1 MQYLSIGDYSFIVL
15 YFMGLVGI
23 SLYLKKRAS
32 ASMENY
38 LIGGRQ
44 LPWWALGISGMASFF
59 DMTGTMIIVSFLYM
73 LGPRGLYIEF
83 RGGAVLVLVVMML
96 WTGKWHRRSGVVTN
110 AEWMIYRFGDTFGG
124 RFARMAAAAAAI
136 ASAVGLIAYLI
147 KGAGLFLSFYI
158 PFSPLICA
166 IIMIGVATL
175 YTLISGFYGVVYV
188 DLFQSLLILVAVVAV
203 SILTFMKISGQEQLA
218 ALAYEVTGQ
227 KDWMHSS
234 CSWLTTMPKGYE
246 QYRYL
251 MAFAIAYLLRN
262 IFFGLGTGGEP
273 RYFGARSD
281 KECSKL
287 TFFWTALMMIRWPMM
302 MAFAVL
308 GLFMIKDLFPD
319 QTILADAAA
328 LIKTHFASATK
339 SQWEDVLSGIIHSPA
354 AYSPDLIEG
363 LTRLLGTDW
372 ATKLPLLS
380 FDGTINPERIVP
392 AVVLY
397 SIPVGLRGII
407 IVAMLAACL
416 STFGSIVIMAVG
428 FFTRDVYQGHIHA
441 KATQKELI
449 FVSWLFGAAL
459 VVISFLFGYSV
470 KNINDIWDWFIM
482 ALGGG
487 LMMPTILRFYWWRF
501 NGGGFAIGT
510 IAGIIAAIG
519 QRLFMPE
526 MDPRLQLLVMA
537 SIGLAASVVGAY
549 LTQPTD
555 RAVLEHFYRTTRPFG
570 LWGSFRNIL
579 PPKVQEKMELE
590 HKRDVWAV
598 PFALGWQITLFL
610 LPMQLLIKSYRSFGI
625 TLVIFLVSLG
635 GLYFIWLR
643 HIGEEADK

>member
-1 MQYLSIGDYSFIVL
+1 MQCLSIGDYSLIVL

-124 RFARMAAAAAAI
+124 RFARMAAAVAAI
-136 ASAVGLIAYLI
+136 ASAIGLIAYLI
-147 KGAGLFLSFYI
+147 KGAGLFLSLYI

-188 DLFQSLLILVAVVAV
+188 DLFQSLLILAAVVAV
-203 SILTFMKISGQEQLA
+203 SILTFTKITGQEQLA

-227 KDWMHSS
+227 KDWMSSS

-328 LIKTHFASATK
+328 LIKTHFAAATK

-392 AVVLY
+392 AVILY

-407 IVAMLAACL
+407 IIAMVAACL

-428 FFTRDVYQGHIHA
+428 FFSRDVYQGHIHPG
-441 KATQKELI
+441 ATQKELI

-501 NGGGFAIGT
+501 TGGGFAIGT
-510 IAGIIAAIG
+510 IVGILAAIG
-519 QRLFMPE
+519 QRLFVPE

-537 SIGLAASVVGAY
+537 SIGLAASVAGAY
-549 LTQPTD
+549 MTQPTD

-570 LWGSFRNIL
+570 LWGPFRNIL
-579 PPKVQEKMELE
+579 APKVREKMILE
-590 HKRDVWAV
+590 HKRDIWAV

-625 TLVIFLVSLG
+625 TLIIFVISLS

>member
-1 MQYLSIGDYSFIVL
+1 MQTLSTGDYWFIAV
-15 YFMGLVGI
+15 YVVGLIGI

-32 ASMENY
+32 SSVENY

-44 LPWWALGISGMASFF
+44 LPWWALGVSGMASFF

-83 RGGAVLVLVVMML
+83 RGGAVLVLAVMML
-96 WTGKWHRRSGVVTN
+96 WTGKWHRRSGVLTH

-124 RFARMAAAAAAI
+124 RFARLAAAVAAI

-147 KGAGLFLSFYI
+147 KGAGLFLSLYI
-158 PFSPLICA
+158 PFSPLVCA
-166 IIMIGVATL
+166 MLMIGVATL
-175 YTLISGFYGVVYV
+175 YTLISGFYGVVYI
-188 DLFQSLLILVAVVAV
+188 DLFQSVLILTAVVVV
-203 SILTFMKISGQEQLA
+203 SVMTVMKISSSEQLA
-218 ALAYEVTGQ
+218 TLAYEVTGQ
-227 KDWMHSS
+227 KDWMSSS
-234 CSWLTTMPKGYE
+234 CSWLTTMPRGYE

-251 MAFAIAYLLRN
+251 MAFALAYLLRN
-262 IFFGLGTGGEP
+262 VFFGLGTGGEP

-281 KECSKL
+281 KECCKL
-287 TFFWTALMMIRWPMM
+287 TFFWICLMMIRWPMM

-308 GLFMIKDLFPD
+308 GLYMVKDLFPN
-319 QTILADAAA
+319 QTVLAEAAA
-328 LIKTHFASATK
+328 LIKTHDASLGK
-339 SQWEDVLSGIIHSPA
+339 PQWEDFIAGMIHSPT
-354 AYSPDLIEG
+354 AYSPELMDG
-363 LTRLLGTDW
+363 LQQLLGEDW
-372 ATKLPLLS
+372 ATKLQLLS

-392 AVVLY
+392 AVILY

-407 IVAMLAACL
+407 IVALVAAGL

-428 FFTRDVYQGHIHA
+428 FFARDVYQGQIHP
-441 KATQKELI
+441 KATHQELI
-449 FVSWLFGAAL
+449 FVSWLFGAGL
-459 VVISFLFGYSV
+459 VAVSFLFGYSV

-510 IAGIIAAIG
+510 IVGILAAIL
-519 QRLFMPE
+519 QRLYVPE

-537 SIGLAASVVGAY
+537 SIGLIASVVGAY
-549 LTQPTD
+549 LTPPTD

-570 LWGSFRNIL
+570 LWRPFRDL
-579 PPKVQEKMELE
+579 LAPEVRVKMALE
-590 HKRDVWAV
+590 HKRDVLAL

-610 LPMQLLIKSYRSFGI
+610 LPMQLLIKSYQAFGI
-625 TLVIFLVSLG
+625 TLVIFGVSLV
-635 GLYFIWLR
+635 GLYFTWLQ
-643 HIGEEADK
+643 HIGEQADQ

>member
-1 MQYLSIGDYSFIVL
+1 MQHLSIGDYSFIAI
-15 YFMGLVGI
+15 YFIGLIGI

-44 LPWWALGISGMASFF
+44 LPWWALGVSGMASFF

-96 WTGKWHRRSGVVTN
+96 WTGKWHRRSGVLTN
-110 AEWMIYRFGDTFGG
+110 AEWMIYRFGNTFGG
-124 RFARMAAAAAAI
+124 RFARMAAAVAAI

-147 KGAGLFLSFYI
+147 KGAGLFLSLYI
-158 PFSPLICA
+158 PFPPLVCA

-175 YTLISGFYGVVYV
+175 YTLISGFYGMVYI
-188 DLFQSLLILVAVVAV
+188 DLFQSILILVAVVV
-203 SILTFMKISGQEQLA
+203 VLVMTFMKISGAEQLA

-227 KDWMHSS
+227 KDWMSSS

-251 MAFAIAYLLRN
+251 MAFALAYLLRN
-262 IFFGLGTGGEP
+262 VFFGLGTGGEP

-287 TFFWTALMMIRWPMM
+287 TFFWTSLMMIRWPMM

-308 GLFMIKDLFPD
+308 GLFMVKDLFPN
-319 QTILADAAA
+319 QTVLAEAAA
-328 LIKTHFASATK
+328 LIKTHYASISK
-339 SQWEDVLSGIIHSPA
+339 NHWEDLISGLIHSPA
-354 AYSPDLIEG
+354 AYSPDLMHG
-363 LTRLLGTDW
+363 LQQLLGEDW
-372 ATKLPLLS
+372 ATKLQLLS

-392 AVVLY
+392 AVILH
-397 SIPVGLRGII
+397 SIPVGLRGIL
-407 IVAMLAACL
+407 IVALVAACF

-428 FFTRDVYQGHIHA
+428 FFWRDIYQGHIHPT
-441 KATQKELI
+441 ATQKELI
-449 FVSWLFGAAL
+449 LVSWLFGAGL
-459 VVISFLFGYSV
+459 VVVSFLFGYSV
-470 KNINDIWDWFIM
+470 RNINDIWDWFIM

-487 LMMPTILRFYWWRF
+487 LMVPTILRFYWWRF
-501 NGGGFAIGT
+501 NGGGFAVGT
-510 IAGIIAAIG
+510 MVGVMAAIG
-519 QRLFMPE
+519 QRMFVPE

-537 SIGLAASVVGAY
+537 SIGLAASVIGAY
-549 LTQPTD
+549 MTQPTD

-570 LWGSFRNIL
+570 LWGPFRDL
-579 PPKVQEKMELE
+579 LAPEVRAKMTLE
-590 HKRDVWAV
+590 HKRDVRAL

-610 LPMQLLIKSYRSFGI
+610 LPMQLLIKSYWSFGI

-635 GLYFIWLR
+635 GLYWIWLR
-643 HIGEEADK
+643 HIGEEADT

>member
-1 MQYLSIGDYSFIVL
+1 MQYLSLGDYSFIAV
-15 YFMGLVGI
+15 YFLGLIGI

-44 LPWWALGISGMASFF
+44 LPWWALGVSGMASFF

-96 WTGKWHRRSGVVTN
+96 WTGKWHRRSGVLTN

-124 RFARMAAAAAAI
+124 RFARMAAAVAAI

-147 KGAGLFLSFYI
+147 KGAGLFLSLYI
-158 PFSPLICA
+158 PFSPPVCA
-166 IIMIGVATL
+166 MLMIGVATF
-175 YTLISGFYGVVYV
+175 YTLISGFYGVVYI
-188 DLFQSLLILVAVVAV
+188 DLFQSLLILTAVVAV
-203 SILTFMKISGQEQLA
+203 SVMTFMKISGPEQLA
-218 ALAYEVTGQ
+218 ALACEVTGQ
-227 KDWMHSS
+227 KDWMSSS
-234 CSWLTTMPKGYE
+234 CSWLTTMPRGYE

-251 MAFAIAYLLRN
+251 MAFALAYLLRN

-281 KECSKL
+281 KECGKL
-287 TFFWTALMMIRWPMM
+287 TFFWTSLMMIRWPMM

-308 GLFMIKDLFPD
+308 GLFMVKDLFPN
-319 QTILADAAA
+319 QTVLADAVA
-328 LIKTHFASATK
+328 LIKVHYASVTK
-339 SQWEDVLSGIIHSPA
+339 PQWEDLISGIIHSPA
-354 AYSPDLIEG
+354 AYSPDLMQG
-363 LTRLLGTDW
+363 LQQLLGEGW
-372 ATKLPLLS
+372 ATKLQLLS

-392 AVVLY
+392 AVILY
-397 SIPVGLRGII
+397 SIPMGLRGII
-407 IVAMLAACL
+407 IVALVAACL
-416 STFGSIVIMAVG
+416 STFGSIVMMAVG
-428 FFTRDVYQGHIHA
+428 FFARDVYQGQIHP
-441 KATQKELI
+441 KATHNELI
-449 FVSWLFGAAL
+449 FVSWLFGAGL
-459 VVISFLFGYSV
+459 VVVSFLFGYSV

-501 NGGGFAIGT
+501 NGGGFAVGT
-510 IAGIIAAIG
+510 IVGILAAIL
-519 QRLFMPE
+519 QRMFMPA

-537 SIGLAASVVGAY
+537 SIGLAASVIGAY
-549 LTQPTD
+549 VTQPTD

-570 LWGSFRNIL
+570 LWGPFREL
-579 PPKVQEKMELE
+579 LAPEVRAKTTLE
-590 HKRDVWAV
+590 HKRDVWAL

-610 LPMQLLIKSYRSFGI
+610 LPMQLLIKSYRSFWI
-625 TLVIFLVSLG
+625 TLAIFAVSLS